1 MTAVEDFLTTELG
14 QSWELHKVY
23 TNNNGLTVLKNKN
36 MILSNELKLE
46 FLKYL
51 IIGRVGNTTL
61 VNDWVNNGTFPEES
75 VIRQIM
81 NNPID
86 EHRLEGLDWPEDAV
100 TMIGLKRMNNLHQ
113 MLDYQNHALQS
124 LHTVLF

>member
-1 MTAVEDFLTTELG
+1 
-14 QSWELHKVY
+14 
-23 TNNNGLTVLKNKN
+23 